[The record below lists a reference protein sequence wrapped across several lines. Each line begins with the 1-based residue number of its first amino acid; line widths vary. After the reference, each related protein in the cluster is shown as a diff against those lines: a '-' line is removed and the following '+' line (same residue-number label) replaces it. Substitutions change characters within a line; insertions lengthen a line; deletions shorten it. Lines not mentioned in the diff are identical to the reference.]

1 MAISPDFT
9 PVRATPAWRQKLAAF
24 WRWWAGEVSRLV
36 PERFSMLRGA
46 GRSPI
51 VAIDGDDVTLV
62 DARGVTGE
70 TRITLA
76 PLDEPHRR
84 SALRTLLERAG
95 ETRAR
100 ARIALNHDEALS
112 RRVTMPGA
120 TEENLSQV
128 LAFEM
133 DRLTPFKAEDVYFDH
148 RVISRDAVTGQL
160 LVQIAVASR
169 DLVDARVAK
178 LRSLGASVQGVGVR
192 DDVGHAGP
200 PLDLLP
206 TEQRGERES
215 SRERLV
221 QRGLLAAIALLLV
234 VALLLPVW
242 QKRETIIALHPL
254 LAKAKQEAEAT
265 DAIARE
271 LEKQVSDYNFLLA
284 RKHGAYPVL
293 AFVEEMSRLLAD
305 NTWVQQFEVKT
316 VGKAREVQITG
327 ETPSSSK
334 LIEILEQ
341 SALLQNAATRGPV
354 TRGSQPGMER
364 FMIAAEARARAQP
377 ESRPVMEVAS
387 AIPTPV
393 PQAPAAAPPAT
404 APATPAPAT
413 ATVTPAPPPAA
424 PESALPKGP
433 GSKPSPP
440 PKAATPSGK

>member
-1 MAISPDFT
+1 
-9 PVRATPAWRQKLAAF
+9 
-24 WRWWAGEVSRLV
+24 
-36 PERFSMLRGA
+36 MLRGGA
-46 GRSPI
+46 HSPI
-51 VAIDGDDVTLV
+51 VAFDGDDVMLV
-62 DARGVTGE
+62 EPRSVVGE
-70 TRITLA
+70 TRIALA
-76 PLDEPHRR
+76 PLDEPRR
-84 SALRTLLERAG
+84 RGALRALLERAG
-95 ETRAR
+95 ETRVR

-148 RVISRDAVTGQL
+148 RVISRDAATGQL
-160 LVQIAVASR
+160 LVQIAVAPR
-169 DLVDARVAK
+169 NLVDARVAK

-192 DDVGHAGP
+192 DAAGHAGA

-215 SRERLV
+215 SRERLI
-221 QRGLLAAIALLLV
+221 QRGLVAAVALLLV

-254 LAKAKQEAEAT
+254 LTKAKQEAEAT

-293 AFVEEMSRLLAD
+293 AFVEEMSRLLPD

-316 VGKAREVQITG
+316 VGKGREVQITG
-327 ETPSSSK
+327 ETSSSSK

-341 SALLQNAATRGPV
+341 SALLQNAAPRGTV

-364 FMIAAEARARAQP
+364 FMIAAEARPRVQP
-377 ESRPVMEVAS
+377 ESRPVLEATS
-387 AIPTPV
+387 AIPAPV
-393 PQAPAAAPPAT
+393 APPPPPAPAA
-404 APATPAPAT
+404 
-413 ATVTPAPPPAA
+413 
-424 PESALPKGP
+424 P
-433 GSKPSPP
+433 GK
-440 PKAATPSGK
+440 